1 MESSWSAS
9 HAKLVDGFHVSAPSH
24 TFCIS
29 VNKEAYKWNWICCFL
44 LSLIHIC
51 ILFVK
56 TVTRQNIQYCCVFLM
71 NRPLP
76 KWLFLF
82 LAGAHALVLKWLEL
96 SIQLPLPCLMSVS
109 YITAFCLVDNIAEF
123 DFFLSSLAISCYLE
137 VFIWHLIL
145 FLIWTAYLIS
155 TLYSFYWLVCTSVFT
170 THL

>member
-1 MESSWSAS
+1 MCLHRHILSVSQWIRRRINETGSVVSSWAWSTSAS
-9 HAKLVDGFHVSAPSH
+9 CLSKL
-24 TFCIS
+24 
-29 VNKEAYKWNWICCFL
+29 
-44 LSLIHIC
+44 
-51 ILFVK
+51 
-56 TVTRQNIQYCCVFLM
+56 TRQNIQYCCVFLM

-82 LAGAHALVLKWLEL
+82 LAGARALVLKWLEL
-96 SIQLPLPCLMSVS
+96 SIQLPLPCLLSFS

-123 DFFLSSLAISCYLE
+123 DFFLYSLAISCYLE